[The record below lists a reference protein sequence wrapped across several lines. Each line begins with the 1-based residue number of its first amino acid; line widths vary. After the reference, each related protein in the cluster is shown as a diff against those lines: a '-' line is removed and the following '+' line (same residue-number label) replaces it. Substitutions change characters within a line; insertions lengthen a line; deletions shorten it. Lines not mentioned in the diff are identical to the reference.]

1 MRYIFIF
8 LFLFSCADTTAYKV
22 KPSDANVALTT
33 EVGVVIDV
41 MPVRIQGNTSVIGSI
56 AGGLIGGIAGEKVGS
71 GTGKDLA
78 VITATTTGAV
88 IGYYSTVKL
97 GEHNGYQITVK
108 LDNVPT
114 ATTVIQGVSKKDKN
128 KENPFKIGQR
138 VAVIYG
144 DKVRVVPSLN

>member
-1 MRYIFIF
+1 MKYLIVFFF
-8 LFLFSCADTTAYKV
+8 LISCAETTAYKV

-33 EVGVVIDV
+33 ELGVVIDA
-41 MPVRIQGNTSVIGSI
+41 MPVRIQGNTSTIGSI

-71 GTGKDLA
+71 GTGKELA

-88 IGYYSTVKL
+88 IGYFSTVKL
-97 GEHNGYQITVK
+97 GEHNGYQVTVK

-114 ATTVIQGVSKKDKN
+114 ATTVIQGISRKDKD
-128 KENPFKIGQR
+128 KKNPFKVGQR
-138 VAVIYG
+138 IAVIYG